1 MLNKFTRVSLIFCL
15 AACLIAGQTDALLA
29 QSPAPSAPAAA
40 IHFSAAIITPPAPT
54 PSAAPAPAPM
64 PLPKAPATPPV
75 PSSDTANKIALIT
88 GLAMTGVGVGL
99 LAKSESVHQTTCVTY
114 GICPVPGPNHVTG
127 GILIGVGVPLTIFSL
142 FRHRKSQ

>member
-1 MLNKFTRVSLIFCL
+1 MLNKFTRVSLIFGL
-15 AACLIAGQTDALLA
+15 VACLIAGQTDALLA
-29 QSPAPSAPAAA
+29 QSPTSSAPAAT
-40 IHFSAAIITPPAPT
+40 INLSAAVVTPPAPT
-54 PSAAPAPAPM
+54 PM
-64 PLPKAPATPPV
+64 PLPKAAATPPA
-75 PSSDTANKIALIT
+75 PSSDTANKIALFT

-142 FRHRKSQ
+142 VRHKKAQ

>member
-1 MLNKFTRVSLIFCL
+1 MLNKFTRVSLVFCL

-29 QSPAPSAPAAA
+29 QSSTPSAPAAA
-40 IHFSAAIITPPAPT
+40 INLSAAVITPPART
-54 PSAAPAPAPM
+54 PM
-64 PLPKAPATPPV
+64 PLPKAPATPPA
-75 PSSDTANKIALIT
+75 PSSDTANKIALFT

-99 LAKSESVHQTTCVTY
+99 LARSEPVHQTTCVTY

>member
-1 MLNKFTRVSLIFCL
+1 MLNKFTPVSLVFCL
-15 AACLIAGQTDALLA
+15 VACLIAGQTDALLA
-29 QSPAPSAPAAA
+29 QSPTPPTPPAPSAPAAA
-40 IHFSAAIITPPAPT
+40 INLSAAVMTPPAPT
-54 PSAAPAPAPM
+54 PM
-64 PLPKAPATPPV
+64 PLPKAPATPPAL
-75 PSSDTANKIALIT
+75 SSNTANKIALFT

-142 FRHRKSQ
+142 VRHKKAQ

>member
-1 MLNKFTRVSLIFCL
+1 MLNKFTRVSLVFCL

-29 QSPAPSAPAAA
+29 QGAQGAESPAAA
-40 IHFSAAIITPPAPT
+40 INLSAAVLTPPVPG
-54 PSAAPAPAPM
+54 PM

>member
-1 MLNKFTRVSLIFCL
+1 MLNKFTRVSLVFCL

-29 QSPAPSAPAAA
+29 QGAENPAAA
-40 IHFSAAIITPPAPT
+40 INLSAAVLT
-54 PSAAPAPAPM
+54 PAPAPM

-142 FRHRKSQ
+142 VRHKKAQ

>member
-15 AACLIAGQTDALLA
+15 VACLIAGQTDALLA
-29 QSPAPSAPAAA
+29 QSSTPSAPAAA
-40 IHFSAAIITPPAPT
+40 INLSAAVITPPAPT
-54 PSAAPAPAPM
+54 PM
-64 PLPKAPATPPV
+64 PLPKAPATPPA
-75 PSSDTANKIALIT
+75 PSSDTANKIALFT

-142 FRHRKSQ
+142 VRHKKAQ